1 MVYKERFVAV
11 VKCGGRILREMD
23 ETVTLPFGS
32 TYSLLLKNMESRK
45 ADVTVSIDGQDVLYG
60 KSLIVEPNEEFELE
74 RFLENLDQG
83 NKFKFIQKTKKIVD
97 HRGDKID
104 DGLIRIE
111 FAFEQKVIHEQIN
124 RTFRNN
130 YHYHYSGCRPFT
142 CSPSIFVW
150 ETDQSYEPVVTYD
163 TNPNVPNSVGSSGG
177 SVESNANA
185 NINSY
190 NCSMNDQVQSTPTIN
205 EPQINIDE
213 GITVQGGQ
221 SNQQFYQGNI
231 GLLEQSSV
239 IIIKLRGETS
249 KGKVKKSIT
258 VKSKLECPNCGTKSK
273 SNVKFCPECGTN
285 LT

>member
-32 TYSLLLKNMESRK
+32 EYSICLRNMESRK
-45 ADVTVSIDGQDVLYG
+45 ASVNVSIDGQDVLYG

-97 HRGDKID
+97 HRGDRID

-111 FAFEQKVIHEQIN
+111 FAFEQKVIHEQIH
-124 RTFRNN
+124 RTVVDR
-130 YHYHYSGCRPFT
+130 YPWVYPCHWR
-142 CSPSIFVW
+142 
-150 ETDQSYEPVVTYD
+150 SYEPVVTYD
-163 TNPNVPNSVGSSGG
+163 NNTNVPNLVGSSGG
-177 SVESNANA
+177 SVEDNV